1 MTRNMKDSGVE
12 WIGDIPEDWEIIKTK
27 RKFKTNKTIV
37 GDKYTNF
44 DRLSL
49 TLNGVLK
56 RPFDDNKGLQPQ
68 NLKTYQIL
76 NESDLIFKLIDLEN
90 VKTSRVGYSNYQGLV
105 SPVYIRLINPTETRF
120 GYYYYMNMWYQ
131 EIFNALGAGVRSSLS
146 ATDLLNIPYIFI
158 SSVKEKHNI
167 VEFLDKKIN
176 QINTIIS
183 DTQQSIIELKKYKQ
197 SLITE
202 TVTKGLD
209 KTVEMKDSGIEVLGK
224 INKDFRIIS
233 LGYLGNFQNGISKS
247 GDSFGKGYPFVS
259 YSDVYKNRVL
269 PKKTTN
275 LVQSTIEEQKN
286 YSVRKNDIFFTR
298 TSEIIEEIGMSSAC
312 YETIEQAT
320 FSGFVIRFRPNVN
333 IFLVKFLRYF
343 LEGSFVR
350 EYFSKEMNIVTRASL
365 GQGLL
370 KKLPIVLPSL
380 EEQQQIVEFLDNKT
394 SKIDSLI
401 ADKEKMITEYE
412 LYKKSLIYEY
422 VTGKKQV

>member
-1 MTRNMKDSGVE
+1 MKDSGVE

-27 RKFKTNKTIV
+27 RKFKTNKIIV

-176 QINTIIS
+176 QINSIIS
-183 DTQQSIIELKKYKQ
+183 DTQQSITELKKYKQ

-209 KTVEMKDSGIEVLGK
+209 KTVEMKDSGIEWIGK
-224 INKDFRIIS
+224 IPKEWDVVK
-233 LGYLGNFQNGISKS
+233 LKYLATIERGQFSHRPRNDERYYGGS
-247 GDSFGKGYPFVS
+247 YPFIQTGDVAR
-259 YSDVYKNRVL
+259 SDKW
-269 PKKTTN
+269 
-275 LVQSTIEEQKN
+275 IKN
-286 YSVRKNDIFFTR
+286 YSQTLSELGKNVSKEFKKGTLLMGIAANIGDVAILNFDSYLPDSVIGIKSNEGVSKEFLYYALLSQRAQLEYNATSSTQKNLNIESVGIVQLAYPCEKDIIRIVEYLNIIDIKIT
-298 TSEIIEEIGMSSAC
+298 EII
-312 YETIEQAT
+312 T
-320 FSGFVIRFRPNVN
+320 
-333 IFLVKFLRYF
+333 
-343 LEGSFVR
+343 
-350 EYFSKEMNIVTRASL
+350 
-365 GQGLL
+365 
-370 KKLPIVLPSL
+370 
-380 EEQQQIVEFLDNKT
+380 
-394 SKIDSLI
+394 
-401 ADKEKMITEYE
+401 DKEKMITEYE
-412 LYKKSLIYEY
+412 AYKKSLIYEY

>member
-1 MTRNMKDSGVE
+1 MLTRNMKDSGVE

-176 QINTIIS
+176 QINSIIS

-209 KTVEMKDSGIEVLGK
+209 KTVEMKDSGIEWIGEVPENWFVTKLNNLFTIK
-224 INKDFRIIS
+224 KEIANE
-233 LGYLGNFQNGISKS
+233 LGYDILSVTQHGLKIKDIENNSGQMSADYSKYQIVEPENFVMNHMDLLTGWIDISQ
-247 GDSFGKGYPFVS
+247 FVGVTS
-259 YSDVYKNRVL
+259 PDYRVF
-269 PKKTTN
+269 KCKEKTTTLN
-275 LVQSTIEEQKN
+275 KYYLYIFQIC
-286 YSVRKNDIFFTR
+286 YSNRIFY
-298 TSEIIEEIGMSSAC
+298 G
-312 YETIEQAT
+312 
-320 FSGFVIRFRPNVN
+320 
-333 IFLVKFLRYF
+333 
-343 LEGSFVR
+343 
-350 EYFSKEMNIVTRASL
+350 L
-365 GQGLL
+365 GQGVSNVGRWRLQTDKFL
-370 KKLPIVLPSL
+370 NFYLPLPSIK
-380 EEQQQIVEFLDNKT
+380 EQQQIVEFLDNKT

-401 ADKEKMITEYE
+401 ADKEKMIIEYE
-412 LYKKSLIYEY
+412 AYKKSLIYEY

>member
-1 MTRNMKDSGVE
+1 MKDSGVE

-27 RKFKTNKTIV
+27 RKFKTNKIIV

-176 QINTIIS
+176 QINSIIS
-183 DTQQSIIELKKYKQ
+183 DTQQSILELKKYKQ

-209 KTVEMKDSGIEVLGK
+209 KTVEMKDSKYYDQKIPNHWCEIKVKYILFEINQRSKKGIEEPLSMSQKQGLIPSKYLSNVPNASSSYIGNKIVNKNDLVFNKLKAHLGVFSVSK
-224 INKDFRIIS
+224 
-233 LGYLGNFQNGISKS
+233 YNGIVSPDYAVYRVINDNDVTYLEYLFKTRLLISK
-247 GDSFGKGYPFVS
+247 FIK
-259 YSDVYKNRVL
+259 YSRGVGAGLTRLYTK
-269 PKKTTN
+269 
-275 LVQSTIEEQKN
+275 E
-286 YSVRKNDIFFTR
+286 FFN
-298 TSEIIEEIGMSSAC
+298 IKIAMPSS
-312 YETIEQAT
+312 
-320 FSGFVIRFRPNVN
+320 S
-333 IFLVKFLRYF
+333 
-343 LEGSFVR
+343 
-350 EYFSKEMNIVTRASL
+350 
-365 GQGLL
+365 
-370 KKLPIVLPSL
+370 
-380 EEQQQIVEFLDNKT
+380 EQQQIVEFLDNKT

-401 ADKEKMITEYE
+401 SDKEKMIKEYE
-412 LYKKSLIYEY
+412 SYKKSLIYEY